1 MPFYLAF
8 KELWRNKGRF
18 LLISLVIALI
28 TTLVLFIA
36 GLAEGLA
43 AGNREYLS
51 KLDAQLI
58 VLQGN
63 SNLQIT
69 SSRIGRSQLNDIARV
84 PGVAAAGPVGFST
97 ASLVRPD
104 GSTLDVA
111 LIGVEPGLP
120 GDPPAYAGRGL
131 SNNLGREVVVD
142 RHAALRAGLE
152 VGDNL
157 TLKVVQGT
165 EERLYVLPIAGIS
178 DSQQYFLQPAVFV
191 PYFTWDKVRPK
202 GNAETDR
209 GELIA
214 NIVAVRL
221 ADPGAAEAMAQ
232 RLERQVAGVE
242 AAGIQTV
249 YEATPGY
256 AEQQST
262 LNTQQV
268 FTLLIGVLVV
278 GGFFQIQTLQK
289 VPQIGMLKAIGAAN
303 STVAIASIVQITAVA
318 LVGVLLGAAGTAA
331 LSLSFPPTFP
341 IVFTG
346 QSIAVAITSLLLIGP
361 LGGLVSIRYSVRI
374 EPLKALG
381 LST

>member
-1 MPFYLAF
+1 
-8 KELWRNKGRF
+8 
-18 LLISLVIALI
+18 
-28 TTLVLFIA
+28 
-36 GLAEGLA
+36 
-43 AGNREYLS
+43 
-51 KLDAQLI
+51 
-58 VLQGN
+58 
-63 SNLQIT
+63 
-69 SSRIGRSQLNDIARV
+69 
-84 PGVAAAGPVGFST
+84 
-97 ASLVRPD
+97 
-104 GSTLDVA
+104 
-111 LIGVEPGLP
+111 
-120 GDPPAYAGRGL
+120 
-131 SNNLGREVVVD
+131 
-142 RHAALRAGLE
+142 
-152 VGDNL
+152 
-157 TLKVVQGT
+157 
-165 EERLYVLPIAGIS
+165 
-178 DSQQYFLQPAVFV
+178 
-191 PYFTWDKVRPK
+191 
-202 GNAETDR
+202 
-209 GELIA
+209 
-214 NIVAVRL
+214 
-221 ADPGAAEAMAQ
+221 MAQ

-242 AAGIQTV
+242 AAGIKAV

-289 VPQIGMLKAIGAAN
+289 VSQIGMLKAIGAAN

-346 QSIAVAITSLLLIGP
+346 QSVAVAIASLLLIGP